1 MHTHSYT
8 LLIVLFNNIISFHT
22 FTEPV
27 NYDEGHKNVI
37 KFNSLDS
44 VIDFQTLALL
54 SNSVALDKLLKYP
67 NSYFTYL

>member
-1 MHTHSYT
+1 MYY
-8 LLIVLFNNIISFHT
+8 LIISFH

-27 NYDEGHKNVI
+27 NYDEGHKNVT

>member
-37 KFNSLDS
+37 KVNSLDS
-44 VIDFQTLALL
+44 VLTSKPWLCFLTLFL
-54 SNSVALDKLLKYP
+54 
-67 NSYFTYL
+67 

>member
-8 LLIVLFNNIISFHT
+8 LLIVLFNIISFHT

-27 NYDEGHKNVI
+27 NYDEGHKSVI

-44 VIDFQTLALL
+44 VIDFRTLALL